1 MTRSAAPVIVVIEIT
16 TNVLQEKHDAS
27 RCHPLALA
35 SRTPRASQTTAP
47 LLFSTPPPL
56 TSHTHTPVLQVNKP
70 RAFQAR
76 IRDNARA
83 RTLTLSLS
91 LSGDSVPEGR
101 RPPALLVASFCLLE
115 DRSGRRSPAPDSLTT
130 IAVVVVVILFCWS
143 APPPANPVS
152 FFYQD
157 GVRTIK
163 RFRKTKEGI
172 ARLTTCLP
180 VYLVRSAG
188 WATGLDRPSDLFSKK

>member
-16 TNVLQEKHDAS
+16 TDVLQEKHDAS
-27 RCHPLALA
+27 RRRPLALA

-47 LLFSTPPPL
+47 LPFSTPPPL

-83 RTLTLSLS
+83 HTLALSLS

-101 RPPALLVASFCLLE
+101 RPPPLLVASFCLLE
-115 DRSGRRSPAPDSLTT
+115 DRSGRRSAAPDSLTT
-130 IAVVVVVILFCWS
+130 IVVVVVILFCWS
-143 APPPANPVS
+143 APPPANPVF

-163 RFRKTKEGI
+163 RFRTTKEGI

-180 VYLVRSAG
+180 VCLVRSAG
-188 WATGLDRPSDLFSKK
+188 WATGLDRLSNLFSKK